1 MNESPTAAVPT
12 TEPGYA
18 EALAELEA
26 ILDEL
31 DDDHLD
37 VDALAEMVQ
46 RASHLVALCRDRVA
60 GARLAVEDVVTDL
73 DGDTSD

>member
-1 MNESPTAAVPT
+1 MTESPTDAVPT
-12 TEPGYA
+12 TEPSYA

-31 DDDHLD
+31 DDDRLD
-37 VDALAEMVQ
+37 VDALAEKVE

-73 DGDTSD
+73 DGAEPD

>member
-1 MNESPTAAVPT
+1 MTKPTDAAT
-12 TEPGYA
+12 TGEPGYA

-31 DDDHLD
+31 DDDRLD
-37 VDALAEMVQ
+37 VDALAEKVQ
-46 RASHLVALCRDRVA
+46 RASHLVALCRERVT

-73 DGDTSD
+73 DAAETD

>member
-1 MNESPTAAVPT
+1 MTKSTDAAAT
-12 TEPGYA
+12 DEPGYA

-31 DDDHLD
+31 DDDRLD
-37 VDALAEMVQ
+37 VDALAEKVQ
-46 RASHLVALCRDRVA
+46 RASHLVALCRERVT

-73 DGDTSD
+73 DAAEPD

>member
-1 MNESPTAAVPT
+1 MSTDP

-31 DDDHLD
+31 DDDRLD
-37 VDALAEMVQ
+37 VDALAERVQ
-46 RASHLVALCRDRVA
+46 RAAYLVALCRERVA
-60 GARLAVEDVVTDL
+60 GARLAVEEVVTDL
-73 DGDTSD
+73 DGDHPD

>member
-1 MNESPTAAVPT
+1 MTESPTDAVPT

-31 DDDHLD
+31 DDDRLD
-37 VDALAEMVQ
+37 VDALAEKVE

-73 DGDTSD
+73 DGAEPD